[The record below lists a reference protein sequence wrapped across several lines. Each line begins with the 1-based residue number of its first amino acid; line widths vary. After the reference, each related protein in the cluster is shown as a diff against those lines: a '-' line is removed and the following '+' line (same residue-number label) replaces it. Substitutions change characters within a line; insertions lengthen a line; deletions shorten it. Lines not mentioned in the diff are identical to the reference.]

1 VKLLLSK
8 LRDAC
13 CHHIAPFEGLWGYTQ
28 SLDDYPGT
36 IFRFPLRTATTRS
49 SLRTSKSYLDSVEV
63 NRLME
68 TYFNEARISLL
79 FLRRIK
85 SIDFSIHGKAASGW
99 SVTRQTSLDED
110 AKSFSELVICQFANN
125 MDFGA
130 QVNGED
136 KWWVAI
142 EDLRPTAY
150 RLPKSSRRVI
160 KNVECG
166 IAALV
171 SSTVES
177 HDSNITPPKA
187 LQSRM
192 FNTLPLP
199 ISSDL
204 PVHIHATF
212 YLSGDRQSIAI
223 DEHDTQSHGSG
234 WNRYLLQDAL
244 PRLYLSFL
252 GDIQPQVR
260 QDVFNFWPQ
269 QEPPR
274 RSSSELLC
282 ASFWKELPK
291 SSQQLFP
298 KAQPRRSCS
307 ELLCAS
313 FQKKLPKSSQRLFPK
328 AQPTTE
334 VSHRH
339 PTQRF
344 DINQAVFD
352 FLPKFPSETLA
363 PLLMSLDVNLVCEVP
378 SEVGK
383 HLKEIPGVKTVT
395 ASMLRSL
402 FKSDKSR
409 MCLSAEMNK
418 NPRVLEV
425 LLRQLL
431 SSNTDLKDLD
441 GCHIL
446 PLADGNLATLKLVE
460 SNDVQSSMCYV
471 ASETELS
478 LFEFASRH
486 LVPASIGTKFQVVLE
501 SGKFNLTCLRLC
513 HVKFLLKLM
522 PVVST
527 PYPEG
532 DKWLSEFWSYWN
544 GNIDSCLPSSN
555 LDSIESKVFRAR
567 VGEVDTYFAP
577 FTFHHLPAVVDPSV
591 AEQQRLC
598 SKFPGLYRCNTGF
611 MPKILNDDEKSLH
624 KENSFYRLIRGLG
637 SLASSAGI
645 GIGAFVEA
653 NLDPTHMEVIS
664 PTQPTFLPSILLP
677 IWNRY

>member
-1 VKLLLSK
+1 MNQIKGKRKPGVKLLLSK

-13 CHHIAPFEGLWGYTQ
+13 CDQLAPFEGLWGYTQ

-36 IFRFPLRTATTRS
+36 IFRFPLRTAKTKS
-49 SLRTSKSYLDSVEV
+49 SLRTSKSYLNSVKV

-85 SIDFSIHGKAASGW
+85 SIDFSIHGKVGSGW
-99 SVTRQTSLDED
+99 SVTRRASIDED

-125 MDFGA
+125 MDIGA
-130 QVNGED
+130 QVNGKD

-142 EDLRPTAY
+142 EDLQPAAH
-150 RLPKSSRRVI
+150 RLPEGSRRVV

-171 SSTVES
+171 SSTFES

-204 PVHIHATF
+204 PVHVHATF
-212 YLSGDRQSIAI
+212 CLSGDRQSIAI
-223 DEHDTQSHGSG
+223 DEYGTLSHGSE

-244 PRLYLSFL
+244 PRVYLSFL
-252 GDIQPQVR
+252 DDIGPQVR
-260 QDVFNFWPQ
+260 QHVFNFWPQ
-269 QEPPR
+269 QDP
-274 RSSSELLC
+274 
-282 ASFWKELPK
+282 
-291 SSQQLFP
+291 
-298 KAQPRRSCS
+298 PRRSCS

-313 FQKKLPKSSQRLFPK
+313 FWRELPKSSQRLFPK

-334 VSHRH
+334 VSHRR
-339 PTQRF
+339 PMQRF

-352 FLPKFPSETLA
+352 FLPKSQSETLA
-363 PLLMSLDVNLVCEVP
+363 PLLMSLDVNLVREVP
-378 SEVGK
+378 SEVVK
-383 HLKEIPGVKTVT
+383 HLKELPEVKTVT
-395 ASMLRSL
+395 TSMLRSL
-402 FKSDKSR
+402 FKSDQSR

-418 NPRVLEV
+418 NPHVLEV

-431 SSNTDLKDLD
+431 SPNTDLKDLD

-460 SNDVQSSMCYV
+460 SDDVQSSMCYV
-471 ASETELS
+471 ASETELN
-478 LFEFASRH
+478 LFKFASRH
-486 LVPASIGTKFQVVLE
+486 LVPASTGTKFQPVLE
-501 SGKFNLTCLRLC
+501 SGRFNLTSLRLC
-513 HVKFLLKLM
+513 HVKVLLELM

-532 DKWLSEFWSYWN
+532 DKWLSEFWRYWN

-555 LDSIESKVFRAR
+555 LNSIKSKVFRAR

-577 FTFHHLPAVVDPSV
+577 FIFHYLPAIVDPSV
-591 AEQQRLC
+591 AEHQLLC
-598 SKFPGLYRCNTGF
+598 RKIPGLYRCNTGF
-611 MPKILNDDEKSLH
+611 MPKHFGDDEKSLH
-624 KENSFYRLIRGLG
+624 KEKSFYRFIRSLG
-637 SLASSAGI
+637 RLASSAGI
-645 GIGAFVEA
+645 GVGSFAEA
-653 NLDPTHMEVIS
+653 NLDSTHMEVIS
-664 PTQPTFLPSILLP
+664 PTKSAILPSILLP
-677 IWNRY
+677 IRNIY